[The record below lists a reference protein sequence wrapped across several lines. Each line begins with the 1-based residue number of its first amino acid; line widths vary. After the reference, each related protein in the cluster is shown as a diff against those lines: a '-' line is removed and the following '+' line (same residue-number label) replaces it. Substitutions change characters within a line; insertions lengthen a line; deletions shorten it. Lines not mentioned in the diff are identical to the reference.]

1 METSVVNETGRETD
15 FVSRIMAG
23 DRQAEAELIDSYGRG
38 VRIIIRREGADAT
51 IIDDLCQE
59 TFRIVLEKIRRG
71 DIREP
76 ERLSGFIR
84 SVAKNLV
91 TEHFRRVARE
101 RLTDTEE
108 AVRLLTSSAP
118 NQLERLLQKE
128 KAVLV
133 WQVLREM
140 RNERDIQVL
149 LRYHL
154 AEDTKEQICA
164 DLGLTSLQFN
174 LVLHR
179 ARERYRQ
186 LYRQMMRDK
195 QIEGLGLNCV
205 RKCSC

>member
-1 METSVVNETGRETD
+1 VETSAINETGREID

-38 VRIIIRREGADAT
+38 VRIIIRRAGAGAT

-59 TFRIVLEKIRRG
+59 AFRIVLEKIRRG

-91 TEHFRRVARE
+91 VEHFRRVARQE
-101 RLTDTEE
+101 RLTGTEE
-108 AVRLLTSSAP
+108 AIRPLTSSAP
-118 NQLERLLQKE
+118 NPLERLLQKE
-128 KAVLV
+128 KAGLV
-133 WQVLREM
+133 WRVLREM

-164 DLGLTSLQFN
+164 ELELTSLQFN

-186 LYRQMMRDK
+186 LYIQMMRDK
-195 QIEGLGLNCV
+195 Q
-205 RKCSC
+205 

>member
-1 METSVVNETGRETD
+1 VETSSINETGREID

-38 VRIIIRREGADAT
+38 VRIIIRRAGAAAT
-51 IIDDLCQE
+51 IIDDLYQE
-59 TFRIVLEKIRRG
+59 TFRIVLEKIRSG
-71 DIREP
+71 NIREP

-91 TEHFRRVARE
+91 IEHFRRVARQE
-101 RLTDTEE
+101 RLTDNEE
-108 AVRLLTSSAP
+108 AIKLLTTSAP

-128 KAVLV
+128 KAGIV
-133 WQVLREM
+133 WRVLREM
-140 RNERDIQVL
+140 RNERDVQVL

-154 AEDTKEQICA
+154 AEDAKEQICA

-186 LYRQMMRDK
+186 LYRQMAHDE
-195 QIEGLGLNCV
+195 Q
-205 RKCSC
+205 

>member
-1 METSVVNETGRETD
+1 VKTPASNETGHETD

-38 VRIIIRREGADAT
+38 VRIIIRRAGGDAT
-51 IIDDLCQE
+51 IIDDLSQE

-71 DIREP
+71 EIREP

-84 SVAKNLV
+84 SVARNLV
-91 TEHFRRVARE
+91 IEHFRRAARQE
-101 RLTDTEE
+101 SLTDTEE
-108 AVRLLTSSAP
+108 TIKLITVSAP

-128 KAVLV
+128 KAGLV
-133 WQVLREM
+133 WRVLREM
-140 RNERDIQVL
+140 RNKRDIQVL
-149 LRYHL
+149 MRYHL

-164 DLGLTSLQFN
+164 DLGLTSQQFN

-186 LYRQMMRDK
+186 LYQHMMRDK
-195 QIEGLGLNCV
+195 Q
-205 RKCSC
+205 

>member
-1 METSVVNETGRETD
+1 METPAINETGRETD

-23 DRQAEAELIDSYGRG
+23 DRQAEAELIESYGRG
-38 VRIIIRREGADAT
+38 VRIIIRRAGGVAT
-51 IIDDLCQE
+51 IIDDLSQE
-59 TFRIVLEKIRRG
+59 TFRIVLEKIRHG

-84 SVAKNLV
+84 GVAKNLV
-91 TEHFRRVARE
+91 IEHFRRVARQE
-101 RLTDTEE
+101 RLADNEE
-108 AVRLLTSSAP
+108 AIRLLTPSAP

-128 KAVLV
+128 KADLV
-133 WQVLREM
+133 RRVLREM

-186 LYRQMMRDK
+186 LYQQMMRDK
-195 QIEGLGLNCV
+195 Q
-205 RKCSC
+205 

>member
-1 METSVVNETGRETD
+1 METSFINETGREID

-38 VRIIIRREGADAT
+38 VRIIIRRAGAAAT
-51 IIDDLCQE
+51 FIDDLCQE
-59 TFRIVLEKIRRG
+59 TFRIVLEKIRSG

-84 SVAKNLV
+84 GVAKNLV
-91 TEHFRRVARE
+91 IEHFRRVARQE
-101 RLTDTEE
+101 RLTDNEE
-108 AVRLLTSSAP
+108 AIRLLTTSAP

-128 KAVLV
+128 KAGVV
-133 WQVLREM
+133 WRVLREM
-140 RNERDIQVL
+140 RNERDVQVL

-186 LYRQMMRDK
+186 LYRQMARDE
-195 QIEGLGLNCV
+195 Q
-205 RKCSC
+205 

>member
-1 METSVVNETGRETD
+1 METSFINETGREID

-38 VRIIIRREGADAT
+38 VRIIIRRAGAAAT
-51 IIDDLCQE
+51 IIDDLSQE
-59 TFRIVLEKIRRG
+59 TFRIVLEKIRSG

-91 TEHFRRVARE
+91 IEHFRRVARRE
-101 RLTDTEE
+101 RLTDNEE
-108 AVRLLTSSAP
+108 AIRLLTTSAP

-128 KAVLV
+128 KAGIV
-133 WQVLREM
+133 WRVLREM
-140 RNERDIQVL
+140 RNERDVQVL

-164 DLGLTSLQFN
+164 DLGMTSPQFN
-174 LVLHR
+174 LVIHR

-186 LYRQMMRDK
+186 LYRQMTHDE
-195 QIEGLGLNCV
+195 Q
-205 RKCSC
+205 

>member
-1 METSVVNETGRETD
+1 METSAVNETGRETD

-38 VRIIIRREGADAT
+38 VRIIIRRAGATAT

-84 SVAKNLV
+84 GVAKNLV
-91 TEHFRRVARE
+91 SEHYRRVARQE
-101 RLTDTEE
+101 SLTDTEE
-108 AVRLLTSSAP
+108 DIGALTSSAP
-118 NQLERLLQKE
+118 NPLERLLQKE
-128 KAVLV
+128 KARLV
-133 WQVLREM
+133 WRVLGEM
-140 RNERDIQVL
+140 SNKRHIQVI

-154 AEDTKEQICA
+154 AEDTKEQICT

-179 ARERYRQ
+179 AHKRYRQ

-195 QIEGLGLNCV
+195 Q
-205 RKCSC
+205 

>member
-1 METSVVNETGRETD
+1 VETSAVNETGRETD

-38 VRIIIRREGADAT
+38 VRIIIRRAGSPAA

-91 TEHFRRVARE
+91 IEHFRRVARQE

-108 AVRLLTSSAP
+108 AIRLLTPTAP
-118 NQLERLLQKE
+118 SQLERLLQKE
-128 KAVLV
+128 KAGLV
-133 WQVLREM
+133 WGVLREM
-140 RNERDIQVL
+140 RNERDVQVL

-195 QIEGLGLNCV
+195 Q
-205 RKCSC
+205 

>member
-1 METSVVNETGRETD
+1 VETSSINETGREID
-15 FVSRIMAG
+15 FVSRIVAG

-38 VRIIIRREGADAT
+38 VSIIIRRAGAAAT

-59 TFRIVLEKIRRG
+59 TFRIVLEKIRSG

-91 TEHFRRVARE
+91 IEHFRRVARQE
-101 RLTDTEE
+101 RLTDNEE
-108 AVRLLTSSAP
+108 AIKRLTTSAP

-128 KAVLV
+128 KAGIV
-133 WQVLREM
+133 WRVLREM
-140 RNERDIQVL
+140 RNKRDIQVL

-186 LYRQMMRDK
+186 LYRRMMHD
-195 QIEGLGLNCV
+195 QP
-205 RKCSC
+205 

>member
-1 METSVVNETGRETD
+1 MKTPAINETRRETD

-38 VRIIIRREGADAT
+38 VRIIIRRAGGDAT
-51 IIDDLCQE
+51 IIDDLSQE

-84 SVAKNLV
+84 GVAKNLV
-91 TEHFRRVARE
+91 IEHFRRVARQE
-101 RLTDTEE
+101 SLTDTEDI
-108 AVRLLTSSAP
+108 TPSAP

-128 KAVLV
+128 KAGLV
-133 WQVLREM
+133 WRGLREM

-186 LYRQMMRDK
+186 LYMMRDK
-195 QIEGLGLNCV
+195 Q
-205 RKCSC
+205 

>member
-1 METSVVNETGRETD
+1 VETSTINEIGRETD

-38 VRIIIRREGADAT
+38 VRIIIRRAGADAT

-84 SVAKNLV
+84 GVAKNLV
-91 TEHFRRVARE
+91 IEHFRRVARQE
-101 RLTDTEE
+101 KLTDTEE
-108 AVRLLTSSAP
+108 ALRPLTSSAP
-118 NQLERLLQKE
+118 NQLEKLLQKE
-128 KAVLV
+128 KAGLV
-133 WQVLREM
+133 WRVLREM
-140 RNERDIQVL
+140 RNKRYIQVL

-154 AEDTKEQICA
+154 AEDAKEQICA

-186 LYRQMMRDK
+186 LYRQVMRDK
-195 QIEGLGLNCV
+195 Q
-205 RKCSC
+205 

>member
-1 METSVVNETGRETD
+1 METSSINETGREID
-15 FVSRIMAG
+15 FVGRIMAG

-38 VRIIIRREGADAT
+38 VRIIIRRAGAAAT

-59 TFRIVLEKIRRG
+59 TFRIVLEKIRSG
-71 DIREP
+71 GIREP
-76 ERLSGFIR
+76 ERLSGYIR

-91 TEHFRRVARE
+91 IEHFRRLARQE
-101 RLTDTEE
+101 RLTDNEG
-108 AVRLLTSSAP
+108 AIRLLTASAP

-128 KAVLV
+128 KAGIV
-133 WQVLREM
+133 WRVLREM

-186 LYRQMMRDK
+186 LYLQMMRDEK
-195 QIEGLGLNCV
+195 
-205 RKCSC
+205 

>member
-1 METSVVNETGRETD
+1 METSAVNETGRETD

-38 VRIIIRREGADAT
+38 VRIIIRRAGAGAT

-84 SVAKNLV
+84 GVAKNLV
-91 TEHFRRVARE
+91 SEHYRRVARQE
-101 RLTDTEE
+101 SLTDTEGDIG
-108 AVRLLTSSAP
+108 ALTSSAP
-118 NQLERLLQKE
+118 NPLERLLQKE
-128 KAVLV
+128 KARLV
-133 WQVLREM
+133 WRVLGEM
-140 RNERDIQVL
+140 SNKRHIQVI

-174 LVLHR
+174 VVLHR

-186 LYRQMMRDK
+186 LYQQMMRDK
-195 QIEGLGLNCV
+195 Q
-205 RKCSC
+205 

>member
-1 METSVVNETGRETD
+1 METSAVNETGRETD

-91 TEHFRRVARE
+91 TEHFRRVARRE

-118 NQLERLLQKE
+118 NQLERLRF
-128 KAVLV
+128 
-133 WQVLREM
+133 WCNFSREG
-140 RNERDIQVL
+140 RLSLFQL
-149 LRYHL
+149 LP
-154 AEDTKEQICA
+154 T
-164 DLGLTSLQFN
+164 
-174 LVLHR
+174 
-179 ARERYRQ
+179 RQ
-186 LYRQMMRDK
+186 ALLP
-195 QIEGLGLNCV
+195 IPAGSWPSGW
-205 RKCSC
+205 